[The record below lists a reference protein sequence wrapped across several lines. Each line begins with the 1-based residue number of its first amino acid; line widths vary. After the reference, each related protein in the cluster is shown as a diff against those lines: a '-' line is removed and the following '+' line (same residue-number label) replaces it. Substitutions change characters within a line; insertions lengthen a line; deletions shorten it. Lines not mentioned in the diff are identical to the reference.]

1 VNARTQAFVLLL
13 FGGALLRLATTD
25 ALLRYVRPVARP
37 WVLLAGAAIVALAL
51 WSLFARSPSDAD
63 ADANAAHDH
72 DANAAHDH
80 DAADEHGHH
89 GASRAAWL
97 VLAPV
102 IAILVVAPPAL
113 GAFTAKRLPV
123 SAIKPPSRDF
133 PALTGADPVRISLLD
148 YYSRAAFGA
157 GATLTGHRLTMTA
170 FVLRPEPGGFQVA
183 RLVITCC
190 AADAQ
195 PVVVAVQASTPAPA
209 RDTWVTVTGTFAGMS
224 PTDATV
230 PVLRADGVT
239 PVRQPSNP
247 YD

>member
-1 VNARTQAFVLLL
+1 MTSRTQAFVLLL

-51 WSLFARSPSDAD
+51 WSLFASRSGSGSGSDA
-63 ADANAAHDH
+63 H
-72 DANAAHDH
+72 DAEVV
-80 DAADEHGHH
+80 DEHGHH

-123 SAIKPPSRDF
+123 SAITPPSRDF
-133 PALTGADPVRISLLD
+133 PALRGADPVRISLLD

-157 GATLTGHRLTMTA
+157 GTTLAGHRLTMTA
-170 FVLRPEPGGFQVA
+170 FVLRPEPDGFQVA
-183 RLVITCC
+183 RLAITCC

-230 PVLRADGVT
+230 PVLRADAVT
-239 PVRQPSNP
+239 PVGQPSNP

>member
-1 VNARTQAFVLLL
+1 MNSRTQAFVLLL

-51 WSLFARSPSDAD
+51 WSLFARPRSDAD
-63 ADANAAHDH
+63 HEADHEADVG
-72 DANAAHDH
+72 
-80 DAADEHGHH
+80 DEHGHH

-123 SAIKPPSRDF
+123 SAIKPPSRHF

-148 YYSRAAFGA
+148 YYGRAAFDA
-157 GATLTGHRLTMTA
+157 GNTLTGHRLALTA

-195 PVVVAVQASTPAPA
+195 PVVVAVQAATPAPA

-230 PVLRADGVT
+230 PVLRADAVT
-239 PVRQPSNP
+239 PVGEPANP

>member
-1 VNARTQAFVLLL
+1 MTSRTQAFVLLL

-51 WSLFARSPSDAD
+51 WSLFARSHS
-63 ADANAAHDH
+63 AADH
-72 DANAAHDH
+72 DADV
-80 DAADEHGHH
+80 ADEHGHH

-102 IAILVVAPPAL
+102 IAILVVTPPAL

-157 GATLTGHRLTMTA
+157 GTTLSGHRLTMTA

-195 PVVVAVQASTPAPA
+195 PVVVTVQASTSAPAP
-209 RDTWVTVTGTFAGMS
+209 DTWVTITGTFAGMS

-230 PVLRADGVT
+230 PILRADAVT
-239 PVRQPSNP
+239 PVGQPSNP

>member
-1 VNARTQAFVLLL
+1 VNGRTQAFVLLL

-51 WSLFARSPSDAD
+51 WSLFASRSDSHGGDAD
-63 ADANAAHDH
+63 DADVV
-72 DANAAHDH
+72 
-80 DAADEHGHH
+80 DEHGHH

-133 PALTGADPVRISLLD
+133 PALTGTDPVRISLLD
-148 YYSRAAFGA
+148 FYSRAAFGA
-157 GATLTGHRLTMTA
+157 GTTLTGHRLSVTA

-195 PVVVAVQASTPAPA
+195 PVVVAVQTSGPAPA
-209 RDTWVTVTGTFAGMS
+209 RDTWVTVTGTFDGMS

-230 PVLRADGVT
+230 PVLRADAVT
-239 PVRQPSNP
+239 PVGQPSNP